1 MKEIS
6 STQIRAV
13 GAIGKVQVATSVA
26 AVCPYCS
33 ERVVFAMAEYNHD
46 PHRQSVSSHAPCAAC
61 GRLTYFWSVMGV
73 LDAEGNNP
81 AIPVHHYMFPSPTSG
96 YPQPNLPAN
105 VPDPLQRAFRST
117 IDSLNTRN
125 FPATAVC
132 ARRTLEGIFKYL
144 VAKDDREKSLYALID
159 QVKKNNDL
167 AAPLETLS
175 HAIRSG
181 GNLGAHF
188 DDENEPTEAMAHR
201 MVELLDYLISY
212 LYVLPS
218 QITDLEKQ
226 LGKE

>member
-1 MKEIS
+1 MKELAS
-6 STQIRAV
+6 NQIRAS
-13 GAIGKVQVATSVA
+13 GKIGKVDVATSIA
-26 AVCPYCS
+26 ATCPFCG
-33 ERVVFAMAEYNHD
+33 ERVVFATAEFNHD
-46 PHRQSVSSHAPCAAC
+46 PHRQSVSSHAPCANC
-61 GRLTYFWSVMGV
+61 GRLVYFWSVMGV
-73 LDAEGNNP
+73 KDGDGNGP
-81 AIPVHHYMFPSPTSG
+81 VTAVHHYMFPVPSTG

-105 VPDPLQRAFRST
+105 VPDALQRAFRST

-125 FPATAVC
+125 FPATAVG

-144 VAKDDREKSLYALID
+144 VDKEDRGKTLFALID
-159 QVKKNNDL
+159 QVKKSNDL
-167 AAPLETLS
+167 ATPLETLS

-188 DDENEPTEAMAHR
+188 DDENEPDAAMAHK